1 MAARTGTGRP
11 LIPDWRNPVP
21 HTLKTRRGNDRARDD
36 IAQVR
41 HRAEKIIDDVRDRG
55 DVAIR
60 DYSTQFDDWSPER
73 FRLSTADI
81 DRIVSEVAR
90 QVLDDIRFVQ
100 EQVRTFALH
109 QLDSLREFEVETLP
123 GVRLGQKHIPVQA
136 AGAYVPGGRYPLTA
150 SAHMTIVTAKAAG
163 VPRVAAN
170 NPDQGLFRLATFR
183 LTDDNTLLLDSEK
196 TIIEVPNEWFT
207 CCHYSGDIEF
217 LPDGTLLLSTGDDT
231 SPRLEGWNPRDK
243 RPGMHAYDADRTA
256 NNPADR
262 RGKLLRMMPDG
273 SVPDGS
279 QRGIAPNPH
288 VGDERY
294 DPYVYAMG
302 FRNPYRI
309 AVDPATGYTFVGNVG
324 PDAAAAD
331 PNRGPRGYDEIET
344 VPPGGGTH
352 HGWPRCIADNKSYRD
367 YDYATGQ
374 GGILLSCEGMAPA
387 TVYYPYGASQRWPE
401 LGDVG
406 GRTAMAGVVYRYR
419 GDGKYRLPGSYRGT
433 FFFLE
438 WSRDLTAT
446 LPVTGTGRLDT
457 TSLALATT
465 EMFHP
470 IDADI
475 GPDGAIYLAE
485 YGRGFYFNSD
495 SRISRIV
502 PAAKATSATP
512 SGGTSEPSLLGTV
525 GAPLALGVFGVLL
538 LTRRRLARTV

>member
-1 MAARTGTGRP
+1 MPCSSRSRFGRVVATIPLVAAVALAGTGSSQARQDQPAGNDLAVEVLTTEVDDPTAVAAARDGRVVIAERTGRIKVLRRDGSLVEAGRIPVAAAPCADCAEP
-11 LIPDWRNPVP
+11 LPEEGGLHGLELAPGFTVSGRIYAYYSVP
-21 HTLKTRRGNDRARDD
+21 RT
-36 IAQVR
+36 
-41 HRAEKIIDDVRDRG
+41 
-55 DVAIR
+55 VAI
-60 DYSTQFDDWSPER
+60 SGN
-73 FRLSTADI
+73 A
-81 DRIVSEVAR
+81 
-90 QVLDDIRFVQ
+90 
-100 EQVRTFALH
+100 
-109 QLDSLREFEVETLP
+109 
-123 GVRLGQKHIPVQA
+123 
-136 AGAYVPGGRYPLTA
+136 
-150 SAHMTIVTAKAAG
+150 
-163 VPRVAAN
+163 
-170 NPDQGLFRLATFR
+170 PDEGLFRLATFT
-183 LTDDNTLLLDSEK
+183 LTDDNRLVLDSEK

-243 RPGMHAYDADRTA
+243 RPGMHAYNADRTS

-279 QRGIAPNPH
+279 QRGIAANPH
-288 VGDERY
+288 VGDKRY
-294 DPYVYAMG
+294 DPYVFAMG

-324 PDAAAAD
+324 PDAAADD

-374 GGILLSCEGMAPA
+374 GGTLLSCEGMTPA
-387 TVYYPYGASQRWPE
+387 TVYYPYGASKRWPE

-419 GDGKYRLPGSYRGT
+419 GDGRYRLPDAYRGK

-457 TSLALATT
+457 RNLALATT
-465 EMFHP
+465 KMFHP

-485 YGRGFYFNSD
+485 YGRGFYSNSD

-502 PAAKATSATP
+502 PAAKATSAAVPSGP
-512 SGGTSEPSLLGTV
+512 SGGSSEPGLLGTV
-525 GAPLALGVFGVLL
+525 GAPLALGALGVLL
-538 LTRRRLARTV
+538 LTRRRLVHTV